1 MNLANNKVSTI
12 ARYLFPNAQQP
23 VIILFN
29 MIGLI
34 ALAIF
39 YVLFHLPSISEETI
53 LIFNFFLL
61 MIFFYIALRDLVNDF
76 LNDRRLK
83 IKHEANRVIKLHRH
97 NSIRLKETYQER
109 RSIANSVQTSVVHF
123 YKAYNDYRVN
133 AYPFLFEHYLSSVTA
148 SYLHLLYTEEL
159 NVLRNIY
166 LQKALQVRVKL
177 AQNLNPQFLVESSVN
192 KAVTLIER
200 S

>member
-1 MNLANNKVSTI
+1 MNSLKNIENI
-12 ARYLFPNAQQP
+12 ARFVFPNAQRP
-23 VIILFN
+23 TIALFN
-29 MIGLI
+29 LVGLIGL
-34 ALAIF
+34 ALF

-61 MIFFYIALRDLVNDF
+61 MAFFYIALRDLLNDF

-97 NSIRLKETYQER
+97 NSIRLRETYQER
-109 RSIANSVQTSVVHF
+109 RSISNSVHVSVTHF

-133 AYPFLFEHYLSSVTA
+133 AFPFLFEHYLSLVTTN
-148 SYLHLLYTEEL
+148 YLQMLYTEEL
-159 NVLRNIY
+159 NVLRNLY
-166 LQKALQVRVKL
+166 LQKALQVRAKL
-177 AQNLNPQFLVESSVN
+177 AQNLNPQVLVDSSIA
-192 KAVTLIER
+192 KAVALIER

>member
-1 MNLANNKVSTI
+1 MNLSSNKIDSV
-12 ARYLFPNAQQP
+12 ARFLFPNAQKP
-23 VIILFN
+23 IIALFN
-29 MIGLI
+29 IVGLI
-34 ALAIF
+34 VLAIF

-61 MIFFYIALRDLVNDF
+61 MAFFYIALRDLLNDF

-97 NSIRLKETYQER
+97 NSIRLRETYQER
-109 RSIANSVQTSVVHF
+109 RSIANSVRVSVAHF

-133 AYPFLFEHYLSSVTA
+133 AYPFLFEHYLSVVTTN
-148 SYLHLLYTEEL
+148 YLQLLYTEEL

-166 LQKALQVRVKL
+166 LQKALQVRTKL
-177 AQNLNPQFLVESSVN
+177 AQNLNPQILVDSSIN
-192 KAVTLIER
+192 KAVALIER

>member
-1 MNLANNKVSTI
+1 MNLSTQKFDSI
-12 ARYLFPNAQQP
+12 ARFLFPNAQKP
-23 VIILFN
+23 VVVLFN
-29 MIGLI
+29 IVGLI
-34 ALAIF
+34 ALVVF
-39 YVLFHLPSISEETI
+39 YVFFHLPSISEETI

-61 MIFFYIALRDLVNDF
+61 MAFFYIALRDLLNDF

-97 NSIRLKETYQER
+97 NSIRLRETYQER
-109 RSIANSVQTSVVHF
+109 RTIANSVQTSVVHF

-133 AYPFLFEHYLSSVTA
+133 AYPFLFEHYLSVVTA
-148 SYLHLLYTEEL
+148 NYLQLLYTEEL

-166 LQKALQVRVKL
+166 LQKALQVRTKL
-177 AQNLNPQFLVESSVN
+177 AQNLNPNILADSSID
-192 KAVTLIER
+192 KAVALIER